1 MNRRWKILGYRANR
15 WAYDN
20 IHTRSERFIVATT
33 GRQVGKSVTAGL
45 EIDSGMNEPIDE
57 FGAPFV
63 GVLGSTYDK
72 AEISVGAYIEMLT
85 RVFGKNS
92 FRANQN
98 KHELII
104 TDAAAGT
111 IGAKLK
117 WLSAEDA
124 YGVVGY
130 TFSKLIVDEAQAI
143 PDEVF
148 FKIRPTLDVRSARML
163 IFGTPDVTQAQ
174 SWFEGLWLRGQD
186 ELDVD
191 YHSFS
196 VASKD
201 TPWMSLET
209 IKDAERS
216 MPENEFKRLYGGE
229 WVKDA
234 GAVFPSADTAI
245 IDHVPL
251 YNPELRYIMAV
262 DFAIHEDFN
271 VVLVGELATRTV
283 IFKDRW
289 NKTEPV
295 VTYERIASI
304 WERFGRPAVYVDASG
319 MGGLAMASELRQ
331 RGLRIR
337 PITFTASNKMQL
349 VHQLAGDILHRR
361 IQFPR
366 WDDLLKEF
374 RAYVYDRSPSG
385 KLTAGAA
392 AGYHDDIV
400 MTMVMLD
407 EGFHQRSRS
416 VAPMGHNYLGRRGV
430 TNGGFGR
437 YSPQVTS

>member
-1 MNRRWKILGYRANR
+1 M
-15 WAYDN
+15 
-20 IHTRSERFIVATT
+20 
-33 GRQVGKSVTAGL
+33 GKSVTAGL
-45 EIDSGMNEPIDE
+45 EIDAGMNEPFNE
-57 FGAPFV
+57 FGAPVV
-63 GVLGSTYDK
+63 GVLGSTYEK
-72 AEISVGAYIEMLT
+72 AEISVGAYIDMLT
-85 RVFGKNS
+85 RVFGRGS
-92 FRANQN
+92 FRANMN
-98 KHELII
+98 KHELVIL
-104 TDAAAGT
+104 DAAAGT
-111 IGAKLK
+111 LGAKLK
-117 WLSAEDA
+117 WLSAEDP

-148 FKIRPTLDVRSARML
+148 FKIRPTLDVRNARML

-186 ELDVD
+186 NLDTD
-191 YHSFS
+191 YYSFS
-196 VASKD
+196 VASWE
-201 TPWMSLET
+201 TPWMSTDT
-209 IKDAERS
+209 ILDAKTT

-234 GAVFPSADTAI
+234 GAVFPNPDVAI
-245 IDHVPL
+245 IDNVPM
-251 YNPELRYIMAV
+251 YDPSLRYIMSV

-289 NKTEPV
+289 NKMEPV
-295 VTYERIASI
+295 QTYERIASI

-319 MGGLAMASELRQ
+319 LGGLAMASELKN

-337 PITFTASNKMQL
+337 PITFTSSNKMEL
-349 VHQLAGDILHRR
+349 VHQLAADIQHRR

-374 RAYVYDRSPSG
+374 RAFVYDRSNSG
-385 KLTAGAA
+385 KITAGAA

-400 MTMVMLD
+400 MAMVLLD

-416 VAPMGHNYLGRRGV
+416 TAPMGHNYLRSGGIYGSRR
-430 TNGGFGR
+430 TNSYR
-437 YSPQVTS
+437 IMA